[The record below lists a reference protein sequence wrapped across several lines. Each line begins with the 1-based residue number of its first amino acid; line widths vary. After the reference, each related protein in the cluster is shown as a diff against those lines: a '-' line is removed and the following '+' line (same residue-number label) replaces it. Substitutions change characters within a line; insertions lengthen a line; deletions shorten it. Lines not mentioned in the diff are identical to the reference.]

1 MMRFN
6 SKQLLTAI
14 DIGNASIRAACV
26 TNVNGDL
33 VIKGVAEKPSVGVKR
48 SGIVNLEAASE
59 VIDEVVS
66 ELDRQTSSKTK
77 NIHFGI
83 SGMSMHGI
91 NSHGVV
97 AIKDGEVDQGDLNRV
112 LDAARAVKTP
122 ADQKIFHVIPQEYS
136 IDDQKEIRKPLG
148 MSGVRLEASVH
159 LVLGSQTILQ
169 NVQKA
174 ITRCGITP
182 LSATFT
188 GLASANS
195 VLSAEDKDLGVAVID
210 IGAGVTTMVCYIGS
224 GVQFT
229 HVVPIGSDH
238 VTADIAVA
246 LRVPMN
252 EAERLKRTHGVML
265 GENASDESLMIN
277 GSRINRTVG
286 SKWLNEI
293 IEARYQD
300 IFSSIKAQMIKY
312 DLKDQLAAGIVLTG
326 GGSMLPGCVEM
337 GELIC
342 GVPAMIGEPHSDQWG
357 DGLISPRY
365 ATLAGILHQSAFS
378 IDASRNMC
386 QHQSSYSGVFSRI
399 KQLFEENF

>member
-1 MMRFN
+1 
-6 SKQLLTAI
+6 
-14 DIGNASIRAACV
+14 
-26 TNVNGDL
+26 
-33 VIKGVAEKPSVGVKR
+33 
-48 SGIVNLEAASE
+48 
-59 VIDEVVS
+59 
-66 ELDRQTSSKTK
+66 
-77 NIHFGI
+77 
-83 SGMSMHGI
+83 
-91 NSHGVV
+91 
-97 AIKDGEVDQGDLNRV
+97 
-112 LDAARAVKTP
+112 
-122 ADQKIFHVIPQEYS
+122 
-136 IDDQKEIRKPLG
+136 

-286 SKWLNEI
+286 SNGLTRSLK
-293 IEARYQD
+293 QD
-300 IFSSIKAQMIKY
+300 IKIFSHQ
-312 DLKDQLAAGIVLTG
+312 LKL
-326 GGSMLPGCVEM
+326 
-337 GELIC
+337 
-342 GVPAMIGEPHSDQWG
+342 
-357 DGLISPRY
+357 
-365 ATLAGILHQSAFS
+365 
-378 IDASRNMC
+378 
-386 QHQSSYSGVFSRI
+386 
-399 KQLFEENF
+399 K

>member
-136 IDDQKEIRKPLG
+136 MTIKRKF
-148 MSGVRLEASVH
+148 VNHWE
-159 LVLGSQTILQ
+159 
-169 NVQKA
+169 
-174 ITRCGITP
+174 C
-182 LSATFT
+182 
-188 GLASANS
+188 
-195 VLSAEDKDLGVAVID
+195 
-210 IGAGVTTMVCYIGS
+210 
-224 GVQFT
+224 
-229 HVVPIGSDH
+229 
-238 VTADIAVA
+238 
-246 LRVPMN
+246 RVF
-252 EAERLKRTHGVML
+252 V
-265 GENASDESLMIN
+265 
-277 GSRINRTVG
+277 
-286 SKWLNEI
+286 SK
-293 IEARYQD
+293 Q
-300 IFSSIKAQMIKY
+300 
-312 DLKDQLAAGIVLTG
+312 
-326 GGSMLPGCVEM
+326 
-337 GELIC
+337 
-342 GVPAMIGEPHSDQWG
+342 
-357 DGLISPRY
+357 
-365 ATLAGILHQSAFS
+365 
-378 IDASRNMC
+378 
-386 QHQSSYSGVFSRI
+386 VFI
-399 KQLFEENF
+399 